1 MILSCYYVYVMI
13 IENDLRPKGTV
24 NGHITYGSGRRKTVG
39 ASSVLAH
46 FGIYPDTYKYA
57 ENINDINRILRDRG
71 YSVRSR
77 KSKIVT
83 KKANTLGSIRNR
95 IKDSSEPGKYFVR
108 VPGHAMLL
116 DGDGKTIVDTDP
128 RKRDRRKVT
137 HVYKIEKNYG

>member
-1 MILSCYYVYVMI
+1 MI
-13 IENDLRPKGTV
+13 IENELRPKGTV
-24 NGHITYGSGRRKTVG
+24 KGHITYESGRRKTVC

-83 KKANTLGSIRNR
+83 KKANTLGSIRKR
-95 IKDSSEPGKYFVR
+95 IKDLNEPGKFFVR

-116 DGDGKTIVDTDP
+116 DGDGKTIVDTAP

>member
-1 MILSCYYVYVMI
+1 MT
-13 IENDLRPKGTV
+13 NLRPKGTLSE
-24 NGHITYGSGRRKTVG
+24 GHITYGSGRRKTVC

-57 ENINDINRILRDRG
+57 EKVDDVKRILRDRG

-83 KKANTLGSIRNR
+83 KKANTLGSIRSR
-95 IKDSSEPGKYFVR
+95 IKDLNEPGEYFVR
-108 VPGHAMLL
+108 VKGHGMVL
-116 DGDGKTIVDTDP
+116 DGSGKTIVDTAP